1 MLEGMR
7 MATQGMMS
15 MQEQQEII
23 SNNLANVGTTG
34 YRKEVM
40 DVQSFSAVIE
50 QQMKKVG
57 NVELPN
63 LPGREKTGGFMQV
76 GNSIEMQGGL
86 YTSSRTSH
94 SQGALKMT
102 GSQFDLALDDNGKG
116 FFTIQSKD
124 GIKFSRSGSFRLG
137 TDGCLVTQDGS
148 KVLGQKGPI
157 KLSGTDFTVTNEGV
171 VKVGEKEIDKLLIT
185 EFTDKSA
192 MKKAGDNNFSAD
204 SGFKV
209 SGNFQVKQG
218 YLETANVNAVKEMVD
233 MMKTMRAFEANQKV
247 LQTEDQAWRKS
258 ANEIGKAQ

>member
-1 MLEGMR
+1 
-7 MATQGMMS
+7 MATQGMIS
-15 MQEQQEII
+15 MQDQQEMI

-50 QQMKKVG
+50 QQMKGVG
-57 NVELPN
+57 HVELPN
-63 LPGREKTGGFMQV
+63 LPGREKSGGFMQV
-76 GNSIEMQGGL
+76 SGGMEMTGGL
-86 YTSSRTSH
+86 LTSSRTSH

-102 GSQFDLALDDNGKG
+102 GNQFDLALDDNGKG

-124 GIKFSRSGSFRLG
+124 GVRFSRSGSFRLG

-157 KLSGTDFTVTNEGV
+157 KLGGTDFSVTNEGV
-171 VKVGEKEIDKLLIT
+171 VKLGEKEVDRLLIT

-192 MKKAGDNNFSAD
+192 LRKTGDNNFAAD
-204 SGFKV
+204 QGFKV
-209 SGNFQVKQG
+209 STDFQVKQG
-218 YLETANVNAVKEMVD
+218 YLETGNVNAVKEMVD
-233 MMKTMRAFEANQKV
+233 MMRTTRAFEANQKV

-258 ANEIGKAQ
+258 VNEIGKAQ